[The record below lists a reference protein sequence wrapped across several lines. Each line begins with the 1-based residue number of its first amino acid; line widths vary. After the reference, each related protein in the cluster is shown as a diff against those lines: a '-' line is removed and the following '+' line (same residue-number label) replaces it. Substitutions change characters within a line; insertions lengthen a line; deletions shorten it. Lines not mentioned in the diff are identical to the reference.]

1 VTSRAEYLLALAA
14 QEELHARESIRA
26 GDVVTADRALERAR
40 KLRRVAYLRAAA
52 AAYQGDPSLNPEQV
66 TVTDEDATEQ
76 PAGGD
81 DQNPN
86 GN

>member
-1 VTSRAEYLLALAA
+1 LQALAE
-14 QEELHARESIRA
+14 QEETRAAEAIRA
-26 GDVVTADRALERAR
+26 GNVAVADRALERAR
-40 KLRRVAYLRAAA
+40 KLRRIAYLRAAA

-66 TVTDEDATEQ
+66 TVTDEEAIEQ

-86 GN
+86 GKGNVGSTA